1 VRETLFNWLQSR
13 LAGADCLDL
22 FAGSGALGLE
32 ALSRGARRAVFIE
45 QDAAAVVALRANLE
59 ALGVG
64 NAEVVQSDALEYLGR
79 SSRPYDVVFLDPP
92 FIQGYLEKCC
102 ALLERYD
109 WIKPGGLIYLE
120 AERTLRP
127 LPVPENWALL
137 RSKTAGQVGYHLAR
151 REGPEPKVSNSEL

>member
-1 VRETLFNWLQSR
+1 V
-13 LAGADCLDL
+13 A
-22 FAGSGALGLE
+22 
-32 ALSRGARRAVFIE
+32 
-45 QDAAAVVALRANLE
+45 ALRANLE

-64 NAEVVQSDALEYLGR
+64 NAEVVQSDVLEYLGR

-92 FIQGYLEKCC
+92 FSQGYLEKCC
-102 ALLERYD
+102 VLLERYD

-120 AERTLRP
+120 AERALRS

-151 REGPEPKVSNSEL
+151 REGSEPKVPNSEL